1 MCAGEYTVQIVFSPE
16 CTVNQNISITQPP
29 PVSASFEASD
39 WIVPFADPLVTL
51 TSTSENADSL
61 LWTIVGIDS
70 LTWSDTLWV
79 LELPQEPGL
88 YPIRLVASD
97 TAGCTSFFE
106 ASVEVRDEFRVFVP
120 NSFTPNDDGINDYV
134 VPSFTYEPVYYRWQI
149 FNRYGDVVFESTNY
163 REVWMGEHRDG
174 GHYVPPGAYNY
185 VLTTRG
191 VERDMQTL
199 KGSLTLVR

>member
-1 MCAGEYTVQIVFSPE
+1 MQIVFSPE

-70 LTWSDTLWV
+70 LTWSDTLWT

-88 YPIRLVASD
+88 YPIQLVASD

-106 ASVEVRDEFRVFVP
+106 AFVEVRDEFRVFVP
-120 NSFTPNDDGINDYV
+120 NSF
-134 VPSFTYEPVYYRWQI
+134 
-149 FNRYGDVVFESTNY
+149 
-163 REVWMGEHRDG
+163 
-174 GHYVPPGAYNY
+174 
-185 VLTTRG
+185 
-191 VERDMQTL
+191 
-199 KGSLTLVR
+199 